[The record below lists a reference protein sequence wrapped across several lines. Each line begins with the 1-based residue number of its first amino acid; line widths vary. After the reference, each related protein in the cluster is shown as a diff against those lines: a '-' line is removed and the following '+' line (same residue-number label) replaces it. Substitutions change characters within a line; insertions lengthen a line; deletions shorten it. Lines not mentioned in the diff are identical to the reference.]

1 MEDLDQINMALYR
14 CTETIAKL
22 DLVLS
27 FAYASEVRPE
37 LGSTLAFR
45 SGRHPILDRTLGAGE
60 CVPNDIYAADGPA
73 NFQLIQG
80 ANMSGKSTYLRQ
92 VGLLTVQAMIG
103 CFRMS
108 NDDSIEKGL
117 STFALEMAT
126 SAMILANL
134 IKLGRGTAPLEGVGI
149 SHAIAESLI
158 EKRSFVFFATHF
170 HDLAITLGNLPGVTK
185 LHLRTQVNNV
195 NPHSPE
201 FTTTFSYKVV
211 EGPATVQHYGLE
223 LAKLAALPPDVL
235 QRATEIAIQLSQLE
249 EQGKGSSK
257 ANAMVMRRKTLYEL
271 RGQLAQLAEDSNV
284 DNAHLGAA
292 LTRIQDKCRDTL
304 ERCIQIIRSSDDA
317 NEYAK

>member
-1 MEDLDQINMALYR
+1 MCREIVDHIVALYR

-37 LGSTLAFR
+37 LGSTLA
-45 SGRHPILDRTLGAGE
+45 
-60 CVPNDIYAADGPA
+60 
-73 NFQLIQG
+73 
-80 ANMSGKSTYLRQ
+80 
-92 VGLLTVQAMIG
+92 
-103 CFRMS
+103 
-108 NDDSIEKGL
+108 
-117 STFALEMAT
+117 
-126 SAMILANL
+126 
-134 IKLGRGTAPLEGVGI
+134 
-149 SHAIAESLI
+149 
-158 EKRSFVFFATHF
+158 SFVFFATHF

-271 RGQLAQLAEDSNV
+271 AQLAEDSNV